1 MSESLPSEYF
11 ERMFASDPDPWR
23 FETSAYEAGKFDH
36 TVASLG
42 PKHFVRAL
50 EVGCANGVLTQRLGN
65 ICESV
70 VAIDVSDTA
79 LQRARHRNLT
89 STHVRFHNMPFP
101 HQTPS
106 GSFDLIL
113 LSEVVYYWS
122 AADIAA
128 AGAWIEKHI
137 APKGD
142 LLLVHWTGE
151 TDYPQ
156 TGDDAVRL
164 LRMSLPSFQTIK
176 SDRRDV
182 YRLDLWRAA

>member
-1 MSESLPSEYF
+1 MPKSLSSEYF
-11 ERMFASDPDPWR
+11 ERMFAGDPDPWK
-23 FETSAYEAGKFDH
+23 FETSAYEAEKYDH
-36 TVASLG
+36 TIASLG
-42 PKHFVRAL
+42 PNHFERAL
-50 EVGCANGVLTQRLGN
+50 EVGCANGVLTQRFSN
-65 ICESV
+65 ICESI

-79 LQRARHRNLT
+79 LQRARHRNLN
-89 STHVRFHNMPFP
+89 STHVQFCNMRFP

-128 AGAWIEKHI
+128 AGEWIERHI

-142 LLLVHWTGE
+142 LLLVHWIGE

-164 LRMSLPSFQTIK
+164 LRQSLPNFQTIE
-176 SDRRDV
+176 SDRRDA